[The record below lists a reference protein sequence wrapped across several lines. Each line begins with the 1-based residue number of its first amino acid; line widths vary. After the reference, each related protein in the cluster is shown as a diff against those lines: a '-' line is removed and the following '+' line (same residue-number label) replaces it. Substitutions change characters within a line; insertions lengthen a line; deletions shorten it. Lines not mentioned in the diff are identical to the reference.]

1 MARRDIFL
9 DPRYRDFVKRYAA
22 DPVRFAVEVVRM
34 RPSADQ
40 ERLLQAIRPKGAKVS
55 VVSGTGTGKTAG
67 FGWIVLWHFLAMPVA
82 IVEGKVEIGSNT
94 YIAAPVVQQVGDG
107 VWKEIG
113 DAVLAMKSGPHAWI
127 SDYFEVTR
135 TRVYMYGY
143 GDMWFVAQVALQRG
157 KSVSI
162 AGKHRYWQLIIV
174 DEAAGA
180 SDDHMNVIEGTQTSP
195 GNRTL
200 LASQGVKNVGR
211 FYDSHHSLSV
221 ENGGSWVPLRFSS
234 ERSPFVTDDWL
245 KQRAIE
251 SGGRGSV
258 EYRVRV
264 RGEFVD
270 NSSNHLLTRDEVEAM
285 LAPRNVP
292 LIGDDEPYGIMILS
306 DVALGEYRDDSVITL
321 AKVIGYGD
329 FGPDARRVDFFD
341 IPLASNDKNE
351 IDLAGDLTNLHASLD
366 NPTLYV
372 DNGGIGHA
380 VCKLLDRAGIPV
392 NRIDWGKPCFSR
404 EYQARYFNLR
414 ACANVRLR
422 DAIRQ
427 GRVTV
432 SAKMSQRLRQKIID
446 QGSRLPYHYSETGG
460 LRYVMMRKEDMRK
473 EGIKSPDIFD
483 NFSFAFLEGSTY
495 IPRAGARGAGDG
507 AVARQA
513 ALDRL
518 RAARAEQAGEEV
530 ETGGEAAA

>member
-1 MARRDIFL
+1 MAARKDIFL
-9 DPRYRDFVKRYAA
+9 DPRYRDFVRRYAA
-22 DPVRFAVEVVRM
+22 DPLRFAIEVLGM
-34 RPSADQ
+34 KPSADQ
-40 ERLLQAIRPKGAKVS
+40 MRLLTAIRPKNAKVS
-55 VVSGTGTGKTAG
+55 VVSGTATGKTAG
-67 FGWIVLWHFLAMPVA
+67 FGWIVLWHLLAMPVA

-94 YIAAPVVQQVGDG
+94 YIAAPVVQQVADG
-107 VWKEIG
+107 IWKEIG
-113 DAVLAMKSGPHAWI
+113 DSVMAMRQGPHAWI
-127 SDYFEVTR
+127 VDYFEVTR
-135 TRVYMYGY
+135 TRVYVHGY
-143 GDMWFVAQVALQRG
+143 GDQWFVAQVALQRG

-162 AGKHRYWQLIIV
+162 AGKHRYWQLIII

-200 LASQGVKNVGR
+200 MASQGVKNIGR

-221 ENGGSWVPLRFSS
+221 ANGGSWVPLVFSS
-234 ERSPFVTDDWL
+234 ERSPFVTNDWL

-251 SGGRGSV
+251 SGGRKSV

-270 NSSNHLLTRDEVEAM
+270 SSSNHLLTRDEVEEF
-285 LAPRNVP
+285 LAPRKAP
-292 LIGDDEPYGIMILS
+292 LIGEDEPYGIMILG

-321 AKVIGYGD
+321 AKVIGSAD

-351 IDLAGDLTNLHASLD
+351 IDLAGDLSNLYSTQD
-366 NPTLYV
+366 NPTLSV

-427 GRVTV
+427 GRATV
-432 SAKMSQRLRQKIID
+432 SAKLAQRLRQKIID

-483 NFSFAFLEGSTY
+483 CFSFAFLEGSTY
-495 IPRAGARGAGDG
+495 IPRAGSSVSRDG
-507 AVARQA
+507 AAARQS
-513 ALDRL
+513 ALERL
-518 RAARAEQAGEEV
+518 RAARAQNQTQAPEV
-530 ETGGEAAA
+530 GA